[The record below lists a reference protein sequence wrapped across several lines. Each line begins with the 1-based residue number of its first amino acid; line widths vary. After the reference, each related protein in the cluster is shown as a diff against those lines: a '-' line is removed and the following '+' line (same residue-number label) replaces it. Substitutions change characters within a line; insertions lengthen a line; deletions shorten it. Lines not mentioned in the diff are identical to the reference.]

1 MVEVTFGAV
10 VAVSTRVVK
19 SGLVLTCHWKLTPGL
34 AAGAC
39 HERATGS
46 VAEVPDGGPT
56 EVGRPGTAGGGEIV
70 GVQPDR
76 VTSTDTDPS

>member
-19 SGLVLTCHWKLTPGL
+19 LGLVLTCHWKLAPGL
-34 AAGAC
+34 AAGGC
-39 HERATGS
+39 HDRATGS
-46 VAEVPDGGPT
+46 VVDVPGDGPTGVGGP
-56 EVGRPGTAGGGEIV
+56 GTVGGGEIE

-76 VTSTDTDPS
+76 VTSTDTEPS